1 MSLPVLQEKILG
13 EAKAQAADIARQ
25 GDLELAKERELAMQE
40 LREMEERIIVDAENQ
55 AQHASRI
62 IHQKAE
68 LSGRASVLE
77 AKQEEIAAAKDAFL
91 AMLRELPEAEKKK
104 FLASL
109 KNLLPKTEGEVK
121 EHTDGGFVFHG
132 KGIEVNLT
140 FPQLADRL
148 FWKYRAEISRALF
161 G

>member
-13 EAKAQAADIARQ
+13 EAKAQASAIAKQ
-25 GDLELAKERELAMQE
+25 GDLELAKERELAMGE
-40 LREMEERIIVDAENQ
+40 LRELEERIVADAKNR
-55 AQHASRI
+55 ALLASRI

-77 AKQEEIAAAKDAFL
+77 AKQEEIAATRQAFL
-91 AMLRELPEAEKKK
+91 EMLQNLPDAEKKQL
-104 FLASL
+104 LASL
-109 KNLLPKTEGEVK
+109 KKLLPDTEGKTENHE
-121 EHTDGGFVFHG
+121 DGGFVFHG
-132 KGIEVNLT
+132 KGIAVDLT
-140 FPQLADRL
+140 FPQLTDRI